1 MEIFKKFIDNQN
13 YIDDES
19 SKKFIKATTL
29 KHFQKKEFLS
39 KVGETATSFYI
50 LKSGVVRSYYI
61 DETGKTHIRN
71 LFTKMETTGDV
82 GALLTGEPTKL
93 YYDCLTDCE
102 IYVVNFESFIDL
114 TKQNHGFSMFYNTI
128 LTKVTL
134 TFEAKIYDLSLL
146 NGTARYLK
154 LKKQIPEIENLIPQ
168 YHIASYLNISPV
180 QLSRIRKEIYSK

>member
-1 MEIFKKFIDNQN
+1 MESFKKYIDNQN
-13 YIDDES
+13 YIDTES
-19 SKKFIKATTL
+19 STKFIKATTL
-29 KHFQKKEFLS
+29 KHFKKKEFLS
-39 KVGETATSFYI
+39 KVAETATNFYI
-50 LKSGVVRSYYI
+50 LKSGIVRSYYI
-61 DETGKTHIRN
+61 DEAGKTHIRS

-102 IYVVNFESFIDL
+102 IYIVNFNSFVDI
-114 TKQNHGFSMFYNTI
+114 TRQNHSFSMFYNTI

-134 TFEAKIYDLSLL
+134 SFEAKIYDLSIL
-146 NGTARYLK
+146 NGTERYLK

-168 YHIASYLNISPV
+168 YHIASYLNITPV